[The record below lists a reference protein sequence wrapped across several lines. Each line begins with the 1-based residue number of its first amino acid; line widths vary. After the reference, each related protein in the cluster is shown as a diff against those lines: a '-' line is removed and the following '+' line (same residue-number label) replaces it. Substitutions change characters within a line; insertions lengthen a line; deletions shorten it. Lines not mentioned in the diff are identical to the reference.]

1 VQSGVP
7 LRTVQV
13 LAGHASYTTTERYAH
28 LAPSTLRDSIARLS
42 L

>member
-1 VQSGVP
+1 

-13 LAGHASYTTTERYAH
+13 LAGHSSYTTTERYAY
-28 LAPSTLRDSIARLS
+28 LAPNHLRDAIAALD